1 MNITFE
7 KNTFFNKVMKYGNNE
22 QGLKVDKK
30 NTKQNKSTDLTQRQ
44 DQVPWK
50 DD

>member
-1 MNITFE
+1 MNIIFE
-7 KNTFFNKVMKYGNNE
+7 KNIFFNKVMKYGNNE

-30 NTKQNKSTDLTQRQ
+30 NIKQNKSIDFIQRQ
-44 DQVPWK
+44 DQVLWK